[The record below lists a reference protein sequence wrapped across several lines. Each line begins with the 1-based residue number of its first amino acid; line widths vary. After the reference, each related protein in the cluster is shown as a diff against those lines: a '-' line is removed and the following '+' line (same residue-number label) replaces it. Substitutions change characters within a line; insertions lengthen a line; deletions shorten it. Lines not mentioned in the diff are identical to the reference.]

1 MAQVRTCA
9 VGFPPDSGREPGFL
23 RRKPEERAPGAVPP
37 GPPASWPARYS
48 LARFGVVGR
57 SEMVDRLL
65 RTPCTYPDLETF
77 FRKMLFQHIFS
88 LENASQIGLRI
99 PDEIA
104 PRLHKR
110 QPRQK
115 LASGN
120 ERPSK
125 PGVQGRS
132 PGPLSPHFSGE
143 MGTPAG
149 QAGQRGAAPR
159 GFETAPTT
167 RRVRT
172 TGDLAPGPTSGAAGR
187 RSNPAKKEPPLWSAT
202 RGGIPRR
209 RATLSSCF
217 LYVCPGKAG
226 RLALCGGRGL
236 TPAPA

>member
-149 QAGQRGAAPR
+149 QAGQRGAAPQSWGQPR
-159 GFETAPTT
+159 PPKGYVVPCCP
-167 RRVRT
+167 RQVVRV
-172 TGDLAPGPTSGAAGR
+172 GAGAG
-187 RSNPAKKEPPLWSAT
+187 
-202 RGGIPRR
+202 
-209 RATLSSCF
+209 
-217 LYVCPGKAG
+217 
-226 RLALCGGRGL
+226 
-236 TPAPA
+236 